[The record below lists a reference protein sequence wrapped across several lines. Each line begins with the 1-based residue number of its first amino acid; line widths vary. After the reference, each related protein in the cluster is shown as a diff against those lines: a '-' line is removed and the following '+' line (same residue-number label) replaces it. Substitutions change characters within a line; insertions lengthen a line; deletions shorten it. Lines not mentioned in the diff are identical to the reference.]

1 MRQLHFIV
9 LFLLSSLVYGQKSE
23 LIQNVN
29 NRAKELLHHLNTSED
44 SIIFKSERT
53 IYEIMIFNDDF
64 ERIIKVK
71 DTEAKI
77 LIADI
82 PVGRYAVEAV
92 LIDKLIVITL
102 LRNESFN
109 LPESIPLLTTITNPI
124 GKGINPSKID
134 FVNTEN
140 IVASAREESFGFE
153 NNSGKT
159 DLNLSGKTATP
170 INKKESKLQLYK
182 NEGIV
187 FQKSILPP
195 KKIEHSTTNTVNS
208 TYWVIYK
215 INNGSSSEKVL
226 KIADQKTVDRMI
238 EKNEIDMKTFSGRL
252 NELTVW
258 QIHNTTGFVQ
268 HKRKNKANYMNIES
282 DSFNLVPYYKT
293 DQNQNSK

>member
-1 MRQLHFIV
+1 MRQLYVIV
-9 LFLLSSLVYGQKSE
+9 LLLLSSLVYGQKSE

-29 NRAKELLHHLNTSED
+29 NRAKELQHHLNKSED
-44 SIIFKSERT
+44 SIVFKSERT

-92 LIDKLIVITL
+92 LIDKLIIITL

-109 LPESIPLLTTITNPI
+109 LPESTPLLTTTLNPI
-124 GKGINPSKID
+124 DKGINLSKKD
-134 FVNTEN
+134 LANTGN
-140 IVASAREESFGFE
+140 VVASAKEESFKSE
-153 NNSGKT
+153 NNTGKT
-159 DLNLSGKTATP
+159 NLILSGKTASP
-170 INKKESKLQLYK
+170 ITKEEHKFQLNK
-182 NEGIV
+182 NEGLA
-187 FQKSILPP
+187 FQKSILPRE
-195 KKIEHSTTNTVNS
+195 KVENATINTANS

-226 KIADQKTVDRMI
+226 KIVDQKTVDRMI
-238 EKNEIDMKTFSGRL
+238 LKNEIDMKTFTGRL

-258 QIHNTTGFVQ
+258 QIHDTTGFVQ
-268 HKRKNKANYMNIES
+268 HKRKNKANYMTIES